1 MTVAPQQLYTLR
13 SSYTELTYSKD
24 DLRRLVAHV
33 EQSFTQSDIYGRA
46 LQRLQDRLGSTANGL
61 QLLVNALGREAIRL
75 TLREFISAVTHPQTV
90 PISTPTSISDLAS
103 SSTAIQPQ
111 PEQLD
116 IVDSTDALVSQ
127 AATTKAAITPSTVPS
142 TPPGLSLGT
151 TNLGTTIA
159 IPEYPVLSD
168 ENTSHSPED
177 LGYTKPTEP
186 THRLANP
193 QPQIVERITDQPT
206 VIPKHFTSPN
216 HQAAA
221 RRSLRSQPSTAREE
235 ILDSIGQTLRDARTR
250 KQLSIEQLHQRTC
263 VPGHHIRALEDG
275 MWQNLP
281 EDIYL
286 KGFIRLLGN
295 ALGLDGHALSHSLAT
310 NSLESSGPS
319 VVPFSRS
326 TTKASSPK
334 PSAQLNQSHLYL
346 GYAALMAGA
355 TGGLAWMV
363 SQPAS
368 SPVDLLHGNSNLPQA
383 LSAMN
388 QSKQVSFQELAQRIV
403 QQMGAIAT
411 PETNPPEQPPTAGP

>member
-13 SSYTELTYSKD
+13 SSYTDLTYSKD
-24 DLRRLVAHV
+24 DLRQLVAHV
-33 EQSFTQSDIYGRA
+33 EQSFTQSDIYSRA

-75 TLREFISAVTHPQTV
+75 TLKEFISTVTQ
-90 PISTPTSISDLAS
+90 
-103 SSTAIQPQ
+103 
-111 PEQLD
+111 
-116 IVDSTDALVSQ
+116 
-127 AATTKAAITPSTVPS
+127 PS
-142 TPPGLSLGT
+142 TPGAHSEAPDTKAT
-151 TNLGTTIA
+151 TASTTEFETQSEPLINCSHALISHTPPVSSEQSPSQLKVNLGTTID
-159 IPEYPVLSD
+159 IPDYPVLSD
-168 ENTSHSPED
+168 ETQDSTIKHPDQISKVEPPTIIAATQPPE
-177 LGYTKPTEP
+177 T
-186 THRLANP
+186 
-193 QPQIVERITDQPT
+193 ITNVTQNHPGFAH
-206 VIPKHFTSPN
+206 PFTSSN
-216 HQAAA
+216 HPSAN
-221 RRSLRSQPSTAREE
+221 RSQPVRPQPATAREE
-235 ILDSIGQTLRDARTR
+235 VLDSIGRTLQAARTQ

-295 ALGLDGHALSHSLAT
+295 ALGLDGQALSHSLVP
-310 NSLESSGPS
+310 NPGKSSPS
-319 VVPFSRS
+319 STVPLARS
-326 TTKASSPK
+326 TTKVSSPK

-368 SPVDLLHGNSNLPQA
+368 SPVDLINQNPNVSPT

-388 QSKQVSFQELAQRIV
+388 QSKQASFKQLAQRIV
-403 QQMGAIAT
+403 QQMSAIAT
-411 PETNPPEQPPTAGP
+411 PETIPPEQPSTAIRP